1 MTEAHEKQ
9 YNIAIQRLIDAGK
22 MPSRFLKL
30 RVNENGFPV
39 PRFVQDVKGKP
50 DFRVVNTT
58 WLTLAIR
65 HKLCWLCGEPL
76 GRFMTMV
83 IGPMCAI
90 NRVSSEPPS
99 HKECAEFAVRACPF
113 MVNPNRARN
122 ADNLPENRVDP
133 GGVMIERNPG
143 VTLLWV
149 TESYRTFKVGN
160 GILIKIGDPV
170 ETQWYARGREA
181 TREEILHSIRTGL
194 PALQKVAAQQGADA
208 MEALEHEVERG
219 LTLVPSG

>member
-9 YNIAIQRLIDAGK
+9 YNIAIQRLE
-22 MPSRFLKL
+22 MPSRFRKL
-30 RVNENGFPV
+30 RVDKRGFPV
-39 PRFVQDVKGKP
+39 PRFVQDVKGEP

-58 WLTLAIR
+58 YLTLAIR

-76 GRFMTMV
+76 GRFQCFC

-122 ADNLPENRVDP
+122 EHELPHNAQDAA
-133 GGVMIERNPG
+133 GYSIARNPG

-149 TESYRTFKVGN
+149 TEDYRTFKAPG

-170 ETQWYARGREA
+170 STDWYARGRTA
-181 TREEILHSIRTGL
+181 TREEIIESITGGL
-194 PALQKVAAQQGADA
+194 PTLRAMARREGPDA
-208 MEALEHEVERG
+208 MKALDEQVKIG
-219 LTLVPSG
+219 LALVPSG

>member
-9 YNIAIQRLIDAGK
+9 YNVAIQRLE
-22 MPSRFLKL
+22 MPSRFRKL
-30 RVNENGFPV
+30 RVDKRGFPV
-39 PRFVQDVKGKP
+39 PRFVQDVKGEP

-76 GRFMTMV
+76 GRFQCFC

-90 NRVSSEPPS
+90 NRTSSEPPS

-113 MVNPNRARN
+113 MVNPNRKRN
-122 ADNLPENRVDP
+122 EDDLPENRVDP

-149 TESYRTFKVGN
+149 TESYRVFKARG
-160 GILIKIGDPV
+160 GILIRIGDPV
-170 ETQWYARGREA
+170 STDWYARGRAA
-181 TREEILHSIRTGL
+181 TREEIMASINSGL
-194 PALQKVAAQQGADA
+194 PTLKAVARSEGPEAMKALDELVKIGL
-208 MEALEHEVERG
+208 ALV
-219 LTLVPSG
+219 S